1 MVELIVGMF
10 TPWLVLAVKEMLICV
25 LSLRNTNTVFS
36 PLLTH
41 TLQQERGGI
50 KSLAWLIL
58 LFLLFQKQQNQS
70 ACGMLRGKEGFADTY
85 KH

>member
-10 TPWLVLAVKEMLICV
+10 TPWLVLAVKEMLVCV

-41 TLQQERGGI
+41 TLQRESGGDQKPCLAYSAFSPFPKTTKPICLWHVEGEGGI
-50 KSLAWLIL
+50 
-58 LFLLFQKQQNQS
+58 
-70 ACGMLRGKEGFADTY
+70 CR
-85 KH
+85 HV